1 MWIVLFILALL
12 GMLVLLVHVTLELN
26 SLDKS
31 VTGFRDSVRNHYG
44 RKRSARAD

>member
-1 MWIVLFILALL
+1 MWMVLFIMALL

-31 VTGFRDSVRNHYG
+31 VSGFRDSVRNHYE
-44 RKRSARAD
+44 RRRSPRVD